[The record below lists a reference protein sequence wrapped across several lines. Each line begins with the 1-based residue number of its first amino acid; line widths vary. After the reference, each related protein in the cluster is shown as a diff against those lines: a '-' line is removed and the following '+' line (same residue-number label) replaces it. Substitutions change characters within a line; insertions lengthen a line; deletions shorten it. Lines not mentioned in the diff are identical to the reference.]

1 MDFGEA
7 VTVDISMERHDPDC
21 YFCNAKKEGKEE
33 KNVLEDNYAE
43 DGDLDGMVEDGVKF
57 HNDAAKLGA
66 ALGGKPGD
74 KTINL
79 GGDQQAFPS
88 SVAAHH
94 LIPGNA
100 ALKPSNLFQ
109 AGTYLRVEGM
119 AKGNIGYNVNA
130 SPNGVW
136 LPGNYAQRPWGSGGA
151 AFEAAHP
158 GLTPKD
164 YAFESIAHWRAQF
177 HDAHEDYSK
186 FVLQCLNEICDKLDN
201 LQSIW
206 CPEARNKEDK
216 PEDRNLYA
224 IVNRLNTVSA
234 RMNRMLVFPTSNWK
248 KNIFT
253 SRFSSQYM
261 AEKKPSA

>member
-1 MDFGEA
+1 MDVGEA
-7 VTVDISMERHDPDC
+7 VTVDISIEMHDSEC

-33 KNVLEDNYAE
+33 ENVLADNFDEDS
-43 DGDLDGMVEDGVKF
+43 DPDGMAEDGVKF

-74 KTINL
+74 KTFYL
-79 GGDQQAFPS
+79 GEDLKPFPS

-100 ALKPSNLFQ
+100 SLKPSELFDSD
-109 AGTYLRVEGM
+109 YLRVAGK

-130 SPNGVW
+130 APNGVW
-136 LPGNYAQRPWGSGGA
+136 LPGNYAQRPWGTDGA
-151 AFEAAHP
+151 AFRAANP

-164 YAFESIAHWRAQF
+164 YAFMAITHWRAQF
-177 HDAHEDYSK
+177 HDAHGDYSK
-186 FVLQCLNEICDKLDN
+186 FVVQCLNEIYDKLEKS
-201 LQSIW
+201 QSIW
-206 CPEARNKEDK
+206 CPEAKDKEDK

-224 IVNRLNTVSA
+224 LVNRLNTVSA
-234 RMNRMLVFPTSNWK
+234 RMNRMLVFPTYNWK

-253 SRFSSQYM
+253 SRFSSDFM
-261 AEKKPSA
+261 TEKPHMV

>member
-1 MDFGEA
+1 MDIGEA
-7 VTVDISMERHDPDC
+7 ITVDISIERHDPDC

-33 KNVLEDNYAE
+33 NNILEDNYPE

-66 ALGGKPGD
+66 ALGGKPSDRTFYLGE
-74 KTINL
+74 NL
-79 GGDQQAFPS
+79 KPFPS

-109 AGTYLRVEGM
+109 AGTYLRVDGM

-130 SPNGVW
+130 GANGVW
-136 LPGNYAQRPWGSGGA
+136 LPGNYAQRPWGSEGA
-151 AFEAAHP
+151 AFTAATK
-158 GLTPKD
+158 LDPKD
-164 YAFESIAHWRAQF
+164 YAFMSISHWRAQF
-177 HDAHEDYSK
+177 HDAHGDYSK
-186 FVLQCLNEICDKLDN
+186 FVVKVLNEICQKLKN
-201 LQSIW
+201 LESIW
-206 CPEARNKEDK
+206 CPEAKNKQDK
-216 PEDRNLYA
+216 PEERNLYV

-234 RMNRMLVFPTSNWK
+234 RMERMLVFPTYAWK

-253 SRFSSQYM
+253 SRFSSQFM
-261 AEKKPSA
+261 TEKPNMV

>member
-1 MDFGEA
+1 MDVGEA
-7 VTVDISMERHDPDC
+7 ITVDISIEMHDPEC

-33 KNVLEDNYAE
+33 KNEIEESYPEDK
-43 DGDLDGMVEDGVKF
+43 DLDGLEPGGLKF
-57 HNDAAKLGA
+57 KNDAAKLGA

-74 KTINL
+74 KTFSL
-79 GGDQQAFPS
+79 GEDLKPFPS

-100 ALKPSNLFQ
+100 ALKPSKLFNSE
-109 AGTYLRVEGM
+109 YLRVDGM

-130 SPNGVW
+130 TPNGVW
-136 LPGNYAQRPWGSGGA
+136 LPGNYAQRPWGAGGA
-151 AFEAAHP
+151 AFQAANP
-158 GLTPKD
+158 GLAPKD
-164 YAFESIAHWRAQF
+164 YAFMSISHWRAQF

-186 FVLQCLNEICDKLDN
+186 FVVKCLNEIYDKLDN

-206 CPEARNKEDK
+206 CPEAKSKEDK

-224 IVNRLNTVSA
+224 LVNRLNTVSA
-234 RMNRMLVFPTSNWK
+234 RMNRMLVFPTYNWK

-261 AEKKPSA
+261 AEKPHSV

>member
-1 MDFGEA
+1 MTDFGEA
-7 VTVDISMERHDPDC
+7 ITFDISVERHDPDC

-33 KNVLEDNYAE
+33 KNVLDDDYPEDS
-43 DGDLDGMVEDGVKF
+43 DLDGMAEDGVKF
-57 HNDAAKLGA
+57 HNDAAKLGS

-74 KTINL
+74 GALTL
-79 GGDQQAFPS
+79 GGDPNPYPS

-109 AGTYLRVEGM
+109 AGTYLRVDGM
-119 AKGNIGYNVNA
+119 AKGNIGYNVN
-130 SPNGVW
+130 SGVNGVW
-136 LPGNYAQRPWGSGGA
+136 LPGNYAQRPWGPGGA
-151 AFEAAHP
+151 GFTAAT
-158 GLTPKD
+158 GKD
-164 YAFESIAHWRAQF
+164 PQAYAFASIAHWRAQF

-186 FVLQCLNEICDKLDN
+186 FVVQVLNEICDKLDT

-206 CPEARNKEDK
+206 CPEARQKEDK

-234 RMNRMLVFPTSNWK
+234 RMKRMLVFPTTAWK
-248 KNIFT
+248 RNIFT

-261 AEKKPSA
+261 SEKPPST